1 MDNDNKNEPSNE
13 EKEEISKN
21 PNPYPFRF
29 KYEKW
34 LLILLS
40 ITNVLIVS
48 WIIYHIITTKHIEME
63 NTDSQLMRIS
73 SKLTDKSF
81 DYYNDHQ
88 HYQKYDEQVYF
99 KIVFFLNSIN
109 NFYFFLIQGELEL
122 YTDMTEVIINL
133 IGLIAVIKEHDYLSI
148 LYVLLGSVNLVVVI
162 VMYTEIQDEKTL
174 GQMILIIIL
183 YSVLLV
189 FVYDLLMSKMRKR
202 RQEAKQ
208 KQSIHL
214 T

>member
-1 MDNDNKNEPSNE
+1 
-13 EKEEISKN
+13 
-21 PNPYPFRF
+21 
-29 KYEKW
+29 
-34 LLILLS
+34 
-40 ITNVLIVS
+40 
-48 WIIYHIITTKHIEME
+48 
-63 NTDSQLMRIS
+63 
-73 SKLTDKSF
+73 
-81 DYYNDHQ
+81 
-88 HYQKYDEQVYF
+88 
-99 KIVFFLNSIN
+99 
-109 NFYFFLIQGELEL
+109 
-122 YTDMTEVIINL
+122 MTEVIINL

-189 FVYDLLMSKMRKR
+189 FVYDLLMSKMRKK

-208 KQSIHL
+208 KQNIQL